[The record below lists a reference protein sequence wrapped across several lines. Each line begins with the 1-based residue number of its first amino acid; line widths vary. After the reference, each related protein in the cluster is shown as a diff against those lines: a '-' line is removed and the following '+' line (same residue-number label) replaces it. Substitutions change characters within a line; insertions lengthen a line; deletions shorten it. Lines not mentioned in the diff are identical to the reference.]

1 MPSDR
6 DERIAD
12 FVKPFRVE
20 PGSKVSLAKDF
31 DPDFKKECQ
40 FQEARQGVLTRRIE
54 LLAEYQSW
62 AVRQGHPR
70 RTDRAASTRRRREG
84 RHDSACDERRQSAGC
99 VGAQLQ
105 GPVN

>member
-31 DPDFKKECQ
+31 DPDFKK
-40 FQEARQGVLTRRIE
+40 GV
-54 LLAEYQSW
+54 S
-62 AVRQGHPR
+62 
-70 RTDRAASTRRRREG
+70 SKK
-84 RHDSACDERRQSAGC
+84 
-99 VGAQLQ
+99 
-105 GPVN
+105 